1 MTRTRVLVVGG
12 GIVGLA
18 SAYKLLRADPSVAV
32 TVLEKEDAVG
42 QHQSGHN
49 SGVLHAGLYYMPG
62 SSKAKLAVAGI
73 REMTSFCEAEGIP
86 HEICGKLVVAVT
98 KDEIPRLRTLLERGT
113 ANGLRGLEWL
123 ERDSLREFEP
133 FAGGVAAVRVP
144 EEGIVDYPRVCLALV
159 QRIREMGGEVKTRA
173 KVATLSRKGRSWIAK
188 TSGGE
193 WEADAL
199 LNCAGLYSDRVA
211 RMAGFSVEMRIV
223 PFRGEYYKLRPERSH
238 LVRNL
243 IYPVPDPSFP
253 FLGVHFTRMIAG
265 GVEAGP
271 NAVLALS
278 REAYRR
284 GQVSLKDLGG
294 TLAFAG
300 LWRFLA
306 EHPRESWNELRRS
319 YSKKL
324 FCRALQRLVP
334 SLELDDLEAGPSGVR
349 AQAMFPSGALVQ
361 DFVFATG
368 PGELHVLNAPS
379 PGATASLAIGEEIA
393 QRLRATMS

>member
-1 MTRTRVLVVGG
+1 
-12 GIVGLA
+12 
-18 SAYKLLRADPSVAV
+18 V

-49 SGVLHAGLYYMPG
+49 SGVLHAGLYYVPG
-62 SSKAKLAVAGI
+62 SIKAKLAVAGI
-73 REMTSFCEAEGIP
+73 REMTNFCAAEGIP
-86 HEICGKLVVAVT
+86 HEICGKLVIAVT
-98 KDEIPRLRTLLERGT
+98 SDEIPRLRTLQERGT

-123 ERDSLREFEP
+123 DGNALREVEP
-133 FAGGVAAVRVP
+133 YAGGLAALRVP

-159 QRIREMGGEVKTRA
+159 ERIREMGGEVQTRA
-173 KVATLSRKGRSWIAK
+173 AVEALTRKGSKWIVQ
-188 TSGGE
+188 TSRGE

-199 LNCAGLYSDRVA
+199 LNCAGLHSDRVA
-211 RMAGFSVEMRIV
+211 RKAGFRITMRIV
-223 PFRGEYYKLRPERSH
+223 PFRGEYYKLRSGRDH
-238 LVRNL
+238 LVRHL

-284 GQVSLKDLGG
+284 GQVSLKDLSG
-294 TLAFAG
+294 TLAFPG

-306 EHPRESWNELRRS
+306 KHPRECWNELRRS
-319 YSKKL
+319 YSKEL
-324 FCRALQRLVP
+324 FCAALQRLVP

-349 AQAMFPSGALVQ
+349 AQAMFPSGLLVQ

-379 PGATASLAIGEEIA
+379 PGATASLAIADEIG
-393 QRLRATMS
+393 QRLRATMG